1 MNNNE
6 LGFKNGDLETIVQS
20 ISKFPEITKAVIFGS
35 RARGNHQTGSDA
47 DIAVWTTN
55 DDTIWQLSGVLND
68 ETILPYKF
76 DILHYNK
83 IDNPELKE
91 QINLSG
97 VEIYRKS

>member
-6 LGFKNGDLETIVQS
+6 FGFKNGDLGIILQS
-20 ISKFPEITKAVIFGS
+20 ISKFPEIEKAVIFGS

-55 DDTIWQLSGVLND
+55 DDTIWQLSGVLNN
-68 ETILPYKF
+68 ETLLPYKF
-76 DILHYNK
+76 DIVHYNK

-97 VEIYRKS
+97 VEIYRKI

>member
-6 LGFKNGDLETIVQS
+6 FGFKSDDLWIIVQS

-35 RARGNHQTGSDA
+35 RARGNHQAGSDT

-68 ETILPYKF
+68 ETLLPYKF
-76 DILHYNK
+76 DIVHYNK

-91 QINLSG
+91 QINLG
-97 VEIYRKS
+97 VEIYRKI